1 MSRIGGIGAGLGA
14 AAAGIW
20 YKWDICVGMGRRV
33 FGQLRQGTAGDAEHL
48 YQNIEMDTIS
58 VLVLMLPFLLVLI
71 AILYEG
77 KGRWAAAV
85 FIILPFVCAGCVDE
99 FPMTEMGV
107 LLFNGGMYLLTGMIA
122 ADRTASGDITQMVQI
137 RMELRRLIRGGI
149 GLAVLLLVAFGSG
162 KQLNVVKEEKDGWY
176 MTARNTVRERLDEA
190 IADAKERLT
199 GQKTV
204 RAKEESEKKKEA
216 QKAAKSTAESQ
227 KAKSTD
233 DTDPA
238 RLKESSL
245 YWKRQEHQE
254 RQTNQEQQIRF

>member
-1 MSRIGGIGAGLGA
+1 
-14 AAAGIW
+14 
-20 YKWDICVGMGRRV
+20 
-33 FGQLRQGTAGDAEHL
+33 
-48 YQNIEMDTIS
+48 
-58 VLVLMLPFLLVLI
+58 
-71 AILYEG
+71 
-77 KGRWAAAV
+77 
-85 FIILPFVCAGCVDE
+85 
-99 FPMTEMGV
+99 MTEMGV

-204 RAKEESEKKKEA
+204 RC
-216 QKAAKSTAESQ
+216 
-227 KAKSTD
+227 
-233 DTDPA
+233 
-238 RLKESSL
+238 
-245 YWKRQEHQE
+245 KR
-254 RQTNQEQQIRF
+254 RK